1 MKDIKENQQGLKS
14 LASERPDVVRKMGY
28 DPESF
33 YAGGLAMLAEGGSID
48 FAALSKALGSMGGEE
63 TTAFN
68 AVMGDAVPAAKASVT
83 RVGGSMD
90 PDDAIEEYKKRQAIE
105 EIEDQKEDEEIAEMF
120 MGGIMDFAKDVGGG
134 IMDYA
139 KDRYGAAK
147 EYFSPSSPGV
157 ELTEGAEKGITEIV
171 EDATGKNAEDLTEE
185 EKTEILADEGKKE
198 LTKEE
203 KALKVADGLAALS
216 EGMGGMSGTM
226 SKGFVGQPIGA
237 SQVPFTRVGM
247 AEGGMA
253 EGGIRNMFMG
263 GEATFSF
270 APLGDIGFSGIGSL
284 GNAGVFNNPVSANMS
299 RSSMEDEQARSRRE
313 MLALIDRSPLSA
325 ADKTIQKQL
334 INLQVGQQTLPLSPQ
349 YVASDAP
356 YKALYRPYFSEV
368 TKAYNAANP
377 GPFSAMAAP
386 PKERVDFNLGM
397 QADGRMA
404 APRKVAGVEY
414 ANDGM
419 LIEGK
424 FFPETDELVSG
435 PGGER
440 EDKIPAMLSD
450 GEFVVNARTV
460 RGIGMEMGAD
470 PMDLEEQK
478 DIGAMVLEYLQDT
491 LGPNGEMAEKIGEEG
506 LGALVRSMA

>member
-1 MKDIKENQQGLKS
+1 MKDIKENQEGLKS

-33 YAGGLAMLAEGGSID
+33 YAGGLAMLAEGGDVASQIAKLLGD
-48 FAALSKALGSMGGEE
+48 FQDEE
-63 TTAFN
+63 T
-68 AVMGDAVPAAKASVT
+68 DAMPGSIGMPIGASKSSIT
-83 RVGGSMD
+83 RVGSSMD

-105 EIEDQKEDEEIAEMF
+105 EIEDKKEDEEIAEMF
-120 MGGIMDFAKDVGGG
+120 MGGIMDFAKDMGSGMMAGLKAPV
-134 IMDYA
+134 DAA
-139 KDRYGAAK
+139 KDRFGAVK

-157 ELTEGAEKGITEIV
+157 ELTEGAEKGIKEIV
-171 EDATGKNAEDLTEE
+171 ENATGKDVEDLTEE
-185 EKTEILADEGKKE
+185 EKADVLAEEGKKE

-203 KALKVADGLAALS
+203 KSLKVADGLAALA

-247 AEGGMA
+247 AEGGIMQMA
-253 EGGIRNMFMG
+253 NGG
-263 GEATFSF
+263 
-270 APLGDIGFSGIGSL
+270 
-284 GNAGVFNNPVSANMS
+284 MS
-299 RSSMEDEQARSRRE
+299 DEQARSQRE
-313 MLALIDRSPLSA
+313 MLALIDASPLSA
-325 ADKTIQKQL
+325 ADKAVQKQL
-334 INLQVGQQTLPLSPQ
+334 INLQIGQQTLPLSPQ
-349 YVASDAP
+349 YIASDAP

-377 GPFSAMAAP
+377 GPFSATVAP
-386 PKERVDFNLGM
+386 PRERVDFNLGM
-397 QADGRMA
+397 QLDGRMA
-404 APRKVAGVEY
+404 PPRRVAGVEY
-414 ANDGM
+414 AADGM
-419 LIEGK
+419 LIDGQ

-460 RGIGMEMGAD
+460 RGLGMQMGAD
-470 PMDLEEQK
+470 PNNLEEQK

-491 LGPNGEMAEKIGEEG
+491 LGPDGEMAEKIGEEG